1 MEWVAMSLPDATRSD
16 RIYPLLQNLDL
27 ENLAFATLQG
37 TGETLNIEEMNEDEL
52 RRLVL
57 VNLARLTVKGEWDGL
72 LTAGASTVGN
82 MLAVAPPSASF
93 DYDLSGQSQGSQA
106 SNVTFT
112 EDTLY
117 MMPFSVPA
125 QISASDIKFGIP
137 SGTFNGLFHVAIY
150 ACDSSTNLPTVL
162 AGASASA
169 TISSTG
175 DKSISFGS
183 GITLAANTLY
193 YAAISWNRTS
203 GSCTYAGGYYEY
215 GRSGLPISAAS
226 AISTNSGAALTYAAA
241 GAPPTPLTTG
251 SIGVLVG
258 AGPKIRMDV

>member
-1 MEWVAMSLPDATRSD
+1 MGWVAMTLPDATRSD

-57 VNLARLTVKGEWDGL
+57 VNLARLSVKGEWNGL
-72 LTAGASTVGN
+72 LTASTSSVGN

-117 MMPFSVPA
+117 MMPFTVPA

-137 SGTFNGLFHVAIY
+137 SGTFNGTFYVAIY
-150 ACDSSTNLPTVL
+150 ACDSSTNLPAVKVDS
-162 AGASASA
+162 ASAS
-169 TISSTG
+169 ISSTG
-175 DKSISFGS
+175 DKSISFAS
-183 GITLAANTLY
+183 GATLAANTLY
-193 YAAISWNRTS
+193 YVSISWARTS

-226 AISTNSGAALTYAAA
+226 AISTNSGGCLTYAAA
-241 GAPPTPLTTG
+241 GTPPTPLTTG

>member
-1 MEWVAMSLPDATRSD
+1 MPLPDAKKKSPRV
-16 RIYPLLQNLDL
+16 YPLLQNTDL
-27 ENLAFATLQG
+27 ENIAFATLQSTG
-37 TGETLNIEEMNEDEL
+37 TPIAIEEMNEDEL

-57 VNLARLTVKGEWDGL
+57 VNLARLSVKGEWSGL

-137 SGTFNGLFHVAIY
+137 SGTFNGTFYVAIY
-150 ACDSSTNLPTVL
+150 ACDSSTNLPAVKVDS
-162 AGASASA
+162 ASAS
-169 TISSTG
+169 ISSTG
-175 DKSISFGS
+175 DKSISFAS
-183 GITLAANTLY
+183 GATLAANTLY
-193 YAAISWNRTS
+193 YASISWARTS

-226 AISTNSGAALTYAAA
+226 AISTNSGGCLTYAAA
-241 GAPPTPLTTG
+241 GVPPTPLTTG

-258 AGPKIRMDV
+258 AGPKIRMNV